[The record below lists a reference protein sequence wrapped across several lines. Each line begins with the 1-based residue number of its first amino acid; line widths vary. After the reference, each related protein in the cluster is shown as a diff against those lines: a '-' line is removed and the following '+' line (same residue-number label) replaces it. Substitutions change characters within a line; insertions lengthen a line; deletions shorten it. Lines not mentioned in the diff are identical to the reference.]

1 LRKDR
6 SGSRGKFTGKQNFL
20 EADVRGNLRTLQFA
34 LEDLQAKVGVQ
45 VGEQAELDDL
55 IEITFQ
61 DTAILL

>member
-1 LRKDR
+1 
-6 SGSRGKFTGKQNFL
+6 L

-55 IEITFQ
+55 IDITFQ
-61 DTAILL
+61 DTTILLQRTQNLQENHLG